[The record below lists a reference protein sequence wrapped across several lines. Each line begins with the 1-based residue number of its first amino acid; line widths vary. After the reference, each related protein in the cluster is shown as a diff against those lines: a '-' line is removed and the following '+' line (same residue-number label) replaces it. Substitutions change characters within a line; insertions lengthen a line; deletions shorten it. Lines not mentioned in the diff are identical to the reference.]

1 MESRGKATLEFATWV
16 YEQFGLA
23 SVLGD
28 GVLVAVVNDRKEDKD
43 DGKE

>member
-1 MESRGKATLEFATWV
+1 MESKGKATLEFATWV

-23 SVLGD
+23 SVLED
-28 GVLVAVVNDRKEDKD
+28 GVLVAVIDERKGGET